1 MQLAK
6 QILSHA
12 FTNTQTRTNARAQA
26 SSVLLLQSSARV
38 PSGLGVCVAPRA
50 GTLAEGFYWGAV
62 LSQAACP
69 MLTKPGIACCQL
81 ILCAPSGKNQL
92 G

>member
-1 MQLAK
+1 MHAHTHTQLELTHSK
-6 QILSHA
+6 K
-12 FTNTQTRTNARAQA
+12 A
-26 SSVLLLQSSARV
+26 SSVLSLQSFAGV
-38 PSGLGVCVAPRA
+38 PSGLGVCGTA
-50 GTLAEGFYWGAV
+50 GWHTHGGGVYWGAV
-62 LSQAACP
+62 LSQAARP